1 MRHITTTLTL
11 TAALFAIGCGSD
23 DNNFN
28 YGFFPNP
35 TSSPVVTGPT
45 AVADSFSTLGNSVL
59 TGSVT
64 ANDTLNGATVTAFQ
78 NPSNSGGTVAITS
91 AGQLTYTP
99 PLNAANVND
108 TFTYTLTNSVGFSTA
123 TVTVQIGARG
133 FFVKNDV
140 PATGTGTQTNPFKT
154 LAEAVTASTGING
167 AQIVLFQGDGTATGL
182 NTATAL
188 SNNQSMVAFD
198 SNQPTVS
205 AAITAANNSTL
216 SGLRLTGNVQSTGR
230 NGLAVQNCTVQPA
243 AGNALTIANLSGTLS
258 VRNCAF
264 SGGVTPVNMTQSAGT
279 FQGTVS
285 NCSLTG
291 VSGNG
296 VDLLA
301 QSGATGNLT
310 VDGCQFTNFVLA
322 GINQAIGVRLQTT
335 GAATNVSLQLLN
347 SRVNNA
353 DFGFEDTSLAAS
365 QALILCVNNTIT
377 NTTFQGIAM
386 GAGDPNSLILT
397 RLTNN
402 TLQNNPAGSSMQLS
416 SVSGSRIG
424 IVASGNNAA
433 TYQLGNDGTPGVL
446 TQVEVFGV
454 AGASFLSRNAGALSI
469 VGTITDVA
477 AGSLGIP

>member
-1 MRHITTTLTL
+1 MRNMTTALTL
-11 TAALFAIGCGSD
+11 TTALFAMGCGSD

-35 TSSPVVTGPT
+35 TSSPTVNAPI

-78 NPSNSGGTVAITS
+78 NPGNSGGTVAISNT
-91 AGQLTYTP
+91 GQLTYTP
-99 PLNAANVND
+99 PLNSANVND
-108 TFTYTLTNSVGFSTA
+108 TFTYTLTNSAGSSTA

-140 PATGTGTQTNPFKT
+140 PTTGTGTQSNPFKT
-154 LAEAVTASTGING
+154 LAEAVTASAGVNG
-167 AQIVLFQGDGTATGL
+167 AEIVLFQGDGTATGL
-182 NTATAL
+182 NTPTAL
-188 SNNQSMVAFD
+188 SNNQILRAFD
-198 SNQPTVS
+198 ANQPNVS

-216 SGLRLTGNVQSTGR
+216 SGLRLTGSLQSTAR
-230 NGLAVQNCTVQPA
+230 NGLTVQNCTVQPA

-264 SGGVTPVNMTQSAGT
+264 SGGASPVNMTQSTGT

-285 NCSLTG
+285 NCTLTG
-291 VSGNG
+291 ASGNG

-310 VDGCQFTNFVLA
+310 VDGCQFSDFVTA
-322 GINQAIGVRLQTT
+322 GNRIGVRLQTT
-335 GAATNVSLQLLN
+335 GAATNISLQLLN
-347 SRVNNA
+347 SRMNNLG
-353 DFGFEDTSLAAS
+353 FGFEDTTLSAS

-386 GAGDPNSLILT
+386 GAGDPNSLLLT

-402 TLQNNPAGSSMQLS
+402 TLQNNQAGSSMQLS

-433 TYQLGNDGTPGVL
+433 TYQMGNDGTPGVL
-446 TQVEVFGV
+446 TQVEVFGT
-454 AGASFLSRNAGALSI
+454 AGASFLSRNAGALST